1 MRFLRAGAAPE
12 GGNAIEAQMD
22 AFVVRVPQPIAPV
35 APAPD
40 GRMCAT
46 RMASSGRGDLFRSQR
61 LLK

>member
-1 MRFLRAGAAPE
+1 MRFLRAGAAAE

-35 APAPD
+35 TPAPD

-46 RMASSGRGDLFRSQR
+46 RASSGRGDLFRSQR